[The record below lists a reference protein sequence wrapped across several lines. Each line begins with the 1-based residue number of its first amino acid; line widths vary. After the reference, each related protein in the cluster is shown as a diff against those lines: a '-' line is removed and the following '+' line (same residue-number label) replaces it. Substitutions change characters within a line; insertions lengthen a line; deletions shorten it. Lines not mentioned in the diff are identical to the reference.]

1 MDDFPTFGLEFGE
14 EIASILALAAG
25 DFGEK
30 VFASATEDEIEG
42 WMGEE
47 LIGDRLAVLGI
58 GGVSVKSGGAGGGEL
73 AGGDEADGAPFLF
86 GEVEDGGEEFSLG
99 ILADGA
105 VRTFGAGGE
114 GGGGGGVVGDSE
126 IAGGI
131 PEESEVGKR
140 FEKQLVVGA
149 LVGAIFVE
157 ASGGEMTGDEAI
169 ADKEDDTERFLD
181 DPGANIEPT
190 NGGEGEEAKESE
202 DLVAELHWERE

>member
-1 MDDFPTFGLEFGE
+1 M
-14 EIASILALAAG
+14 
-25 DFGEK
+25 
-30 VFASATEDEIEG
+30 
-42 WMGEE
+42 
-47 LIGDRLAVLGI
+47 
-58 GGVSVKSGGAGGGEL
+58 

-105 VRTFGAGGE
+105 VRSFGAGGE

-169 ADKEDDTERFLD
+169 ADKEDDPEGFLD

>member
-1 MDDFPTFGLEFGE
+1 M
-14 EIASILALAAG
+14 
-25 DFGEK
+25 
-30 VFASATEDEIEG
+30 
-42 WMGEE
+42 
-47 LIGDRLAVLGI
+47 
-58 GGVSVKSGGAGGGEL
+58 
-73 AGGDEADGAPFLF
+73 
-86 GEVEDGGEEFSLG
+86 
-99 ILADGA
+99 
-105 VRTFGAGGE
+105 RTFGAGGE

-140 FEKQLVVGA
+140 FENQLVVGA

-169 ADKEDDTERFLD
+169 ADKEDDPEGFLD

>member
-1 MDDFPTFGLEFGE
+1 MR
-14 EIASILALAAG
+14 S
-25 DFGEK
+25 
-30 VFASATEDEIEG
+30 
-42 WMGEE
+42 
-47 LIGDRLAVLGI
+47 
-58 GGVSVKSGGAGGGEL
+58 
-73 AGGDEADGAPFLF
+73 
-86 GEVEDGGEEFSLG
+86 
-99 ILADGA
+99 
-105 VRTFGAGGE
+105 FGAGGE

-157 ASGGEMTGDEAI
+157 ASGGEMTGDETI
-169 ADKEDDTERFLD
+169 ADKEDDTEGFLD

-202 DLVAELHWERE
+202 DLVAELHWEREWRGMRGRWRRLICGEGATCAVMMLRVIDRWGVARVNFGGGFRFGVGAGKEGEEKDEEREDEEKFRHLGRVEEKGERGKMEMTNPQGLDENEVAVE